1 MSEVVRSTEVL
12 RRTLVLGW
20 GFAFGVAILT
30 LFYYRNFPV
39 GGLIRLQSEQVA
51 PYALSILNVFSG
63 PLLSIVFFSFE
74 KTSTLEI
81 SLSREH
87 ALLAICATAGALIL
101 SLFQFC
107 TPVIMGLKAQ
117 ETISD
122 RIGEVD
128 AFLSIINTAFVLPL
142 NVMVFSSKSYAE

>member
-1 MSEVVRSTEVL
+1 MVVA
-12 RRTLVLGW
+12 W

-51 PYALSILNVFSG
+51 SYALSILNVFSG
-63 PLLSIVFFSFE
+63 PLLSIAFFSFE
-74 KTSTLEI
+74 KTSQLDM

-87 ALLAICATAGALIL
+87 ALLAICATIGAIVL

-107 TPVIMGLKAQ
+107 APIAVGLRPQ
-117 ETISD
+117 ETISE

-128 AFLSIINTAFVLPL
+128 AFLSIINTAIVLPL
-142 NVMVFSSKSYAE
+142 NVMVFSSSRYTSSGREV